1 MSSTGLEVFDK
12 TLQTTNLWLKEI
24 GDDLGPDRQRCYHAL
39 RAVLFAL
46 RDRLTVDEASDL
58 SAQLPMLIRGI
69 FYEGFRPSTMP
80 QKIRSQD
87 EFLAKINEHLHNIRP
102 LGAEE
107 AARAVFRVIERH
119 IPGGELNEVKQ
130 MLPPEIRSL
139 FPVQQQGQA
148 QSQQVPLQR

>member
-148 QSQQVPLQR
+148 QSQQIPLQR